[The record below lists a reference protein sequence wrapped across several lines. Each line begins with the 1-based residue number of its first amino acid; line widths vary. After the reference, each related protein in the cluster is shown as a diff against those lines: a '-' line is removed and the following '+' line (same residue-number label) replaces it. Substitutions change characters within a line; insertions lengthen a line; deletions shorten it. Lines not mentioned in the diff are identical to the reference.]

1 MGKMSIL
8 LSYINFKGAEYT
20 YLEISSSDKED
31 LLYTFPFLHSR
42 YILSKE
48 KYKNLFDK
56 TYMLKLFREIQLEK
70 DVRLVSSSKVFLY
83 LVTKECIYKKLSFR
97 KLINIL
103 NREKKLIYT
112 DSRLDIRNNSIC
124 CRKEYLPE
132 VSLFELLKNLKIVDR
147 EFGYCSPEFVENL
160 LYRNYLIDKGIINEP
175 RII

>member
-83 LVTKECIYKKLSFR
+83 LVTKR
-97 KLINIL
+97 M
-103 NREKKLIYT
+103 
-112 DSRLDIRNNSIC
+112 
-124 CRKEYLPE
+124 YL
-132 VSLFELLKNLKIVDR
+132 
-147 EFGYCSPEFVENL
+147 
-160 LYRNYLIDKGIINEP
+160 
-175 RII
+175 